1 MWLIAIMVTMT
12 AWSRVS
18 LAGLLL
24 CTLALGLFGIGRSLW
39 LDEAWVANSILA
51 PSLHQMFY
59 YPDWLQTSP
68 PSFLLLSRAAVHL
81 VGLSSAS
88 LRFVPLTLA
97 LIASASMFALAR
109 RVLSLPFA
117 VLASALIVFN
127 PAFIEYSHSAKQY
140 SGEVA
145 GTVLILLA
153 SVRYL
158 ESRSSRKLLWLIAA
172 VVAGLTFAYT
182 VAFLLP
188 GLLAAIYFTNARNAA
203 LLGIAA
209 TLTLLAL
216 WAALIRFNT
225 APELRAFWAADADAL
240 YTPGLIAAV
249 LLVLA
254 ISLRLLV
261 SFRPGVRQWTQLIC
275 AAPCLLLAL
284 ASVSGWY
291 PATQRMRLWV
301 LPCFVLVCIIG
312 AEDLFGTQR
321 FGTLAVVLALLFA
334 AVNVR
339 NQIRDRRDLAEED
352 YAGAFQYLKDH
363 IGPHDLVLI
372 HAAAREGF
380 RLYSA
385 MLGWSGP
392 PPVYGNT
399 GWPCC
404 ARGKDARPGQ
414 STEAVVVRDVTSMI
428 PRGFSGQIWLFY
440 STRPSHWKYVG
451 LNEGNLWRKT
461 AWERGCPPGAYMAL
475 KNLAVSAMECVAP
488 AAAVPS
494 ASLR

>member
-1 MWLIAIMVTMT
+1 MT

-18 LAGLLL
+18 LSTLLL
-24 CTLALGLFGIGRSLW
+24 CTLVLGLFGIRRSLW
-39 LDEAWVANSILA
+39 LDEAWVANSIHA

-81 VGLSSAS
+81 LGLSNAS
-88 LRFVPLTLA
+88 FRFVPLALA
-97 LIASASMFALAR
+97 LIATAAMFALSR
-109 RVLSLPFA
+109 HVLSLPWS
-117 VLASALIVFN
+117 VLASALIAFH

-145 GTVLILLA
+145 ATVLALLA

-158 ESRSSRKLLWLIAA
+158 ESPSRRELVVLIAA
-172 VVAGLTFAYT
+172 VVLGLTFAYP

-188 GLLAAIYFTNARNAA
+188 GLLTAVYFTNARNAA
-203 LLGIAA
+203 TLGIAA
-209 TLTLLAL
+209 GATLLAL
-216 WAALIRFNT
+216 WALFIRYNT

-240 YTPGLIAAV
+240 FTPGLIAAV

-261 SFRPGVRQWTQLIC
+261 HQPLGTRQWTQLIC
-275 AAPCLLLAL
+275 GIPCLLLAL

-301 LPCFVLVCIIG
+301 LPCFVLVCLIA

-321 FGTLAVVLALLFA
+321 FGAVALALAVLFA

-339 NQIRDRRDLAEED
+339 NQIRERRDQPEED
-352 YAGAFQYLKDH
+352 FSGAFQYLKDH
-363 IGPHDLVLI
+363 AGPHDLVLV

-385 MLGWSGP
+385 ILGWTGP

-414 STEAVVVRDVTSMI
+414 STEAAVVRDVTSMI
-428 PRGFSGQIWLFY
+428 PRGFSGQVWLFY

-451 LNEGNLWRKT
+451 LNEGDLWRKT
-461 AWERGCPPGAYMAL
+461 AWERGCPPGPYMSL
-475 KNLAVSAMECVAP
+475 KNLAVSPMECSVP

-494 ASLR
+494 AALR